1 MKKLFVLFTLSLVTF
16 NLLAQERWV
25 EVRNEERH
33 HLVFENNYLRLL
45 NVFIGPGDTTRYH
58 RHNTASVFIQLST
71 TKVVSQLLGGQPVAS
86 TNIFAQTL
94 TFDSLTKE
102 RIHRVIN
109 VDTTW
114 MHVMDVEITAKI
126 PQKKL
131 QDLKY
136 RQLAPLFKEANLNG
150 YKLSLAANEKFSF
163 PGSSA
168 GYLLVS
174 LSNNEIS
181 FESNGNTENY
191 LMKAGH
197 YLWIGAN
204 EKRLIYNHSNS
215 LAEFAVL
222 QF

>member
-1 MKKLFVLFTLSLVTF
+1 MKKLFVLFAVSLVTF
-16 NLLAQERWV
+16 KLLAQERWV

-33 HLVFENNYLRLL
+33 HLVFENSYVRIL

-58 RHNTASVFIQLST
+58 RHNTPSVFILLST
-71 TKVVSQLLGGQPVAS
+71 TKVVSQLMGGQPVAS

-109 VDTTW
+109 VDTNW
-114 MHVMDVEITAKI
+114 MHVMDVEITAKNPKGKI
-126 PQKKL
+126 QKLHYK
-131 QDLKY
+131 
-136 RQLAPLFKEANLNG
+136 QLAPLFTKPMLNG

-163 PGSSA
+163 HGSSG

-174 LSNNEIS
+174 LSSNEIS
-181 FESNGNTENY
+181 IESNGTPENY

-204 EKRLIYNHSNS
+204 EKRLLHNHNS
-215 LAEFAVL
+215 PAEFAVL

>member
-1 MKKLFVLFTLSLVTF
+1 M
-16 NLLAQERWV
+16 AQEKWV

-33 HLVFENNYLRLL
+33 HLVFENNYVRIL

-58 RHNTASVFIQLST
+58 RHNTPSVFIQLST
-71 TKVVSQLLGGQPVAS
+71 TRVVSQLLGGQPVAS

-126 PQKKL
+126 PKEKIQKLNYK
-131 QDLKY
+131 
-136 RQLAPLFKEANLNG
+136 QLTSLFTEAMLNG
-150 YKLSLAANEKFSF
+150 YKLSLAVNEKFSF

-174 LSNNEIS
+174 LGNNEIS
-181 FESNGNTENY
+181 LGSNGNEENY
-191 LMKAGH
+191 FMKAGH
-197 YLWIGAN
+197 YSWIGAN
-204 EKRLIYNHSNS
+204 EKKSIHNHSNS
-215 LAEFAVL
+215 PAQFAVL